1 MSKIIVGESF
11 FMGKPSS
18 YWLRLEETFGHV
30 QDDPYVLLVAAEAK
44 IALLDSKYENDKL
57 LLQTE
62 ITNLRNQLGFV
73 NGE

>member
-1 MSKIIVGESF
+1 MSKITFGESL
-11 FMGKPSS
+11 FMGKPCN

>member
-1 MSKIIVGESF
+1 MSKITVGESL
-11 FMGKPSS
+11 FMGKPYS

-57 LLQTE
+57 LLQTT
-62 ITNLRNQLGFV
+62 INKLRNQLGLID
-73 NGE
+73 GE